1 MTRKKQMKP
10 GEKVGLTLTQAE
22 RMLLLNAM
30 HGLTEEIR
38 DVMRATPTAQP
49 VMLTLDNLDDLEGH
63 VAAEANQ
70 TKDKKL
76 RQRLDA
82 ISEKIQRHLDRHD
95 DEPEVTESP
104 ATIGFLDRFVESLAG
119 PRPLVEPLPTKSE
132 EGEDQYGVKL
142 TDKQRESL
150 LHCTELSKGLSDK
163 IRGAAGGA
171 QTLGFTRDELDELA
185 SEVDLA
191 VPYARTPHKQ
201 RLAAV
206 FDKLEVLLDA
216 LDLDESDEPE
226 RDLPERTG
234 TIYQFK
240 LTLKGSDP
248 PIWRRIP
255 GAGPHA
261 RGASRRSPGRHGL
274 GG

>member
-1 MTRKKQMKP
+1 MTKKKQMKP

-49 VMLTLDNLDDLEGH
+49 VMLTLDNLDDLEGL

-119 PRPLVEPLPTKSE
+119 PRPLGRAASHQV
-132 EGEDQYGVKL
+132 
-142 TDKQRESL
+142 
-150 LHCTELSKGLSDK
+150 
-163 IRGAAGGA
+163 RGGRGPVRRQAHGQAAGIAPPLHRAIEGA
-171 QTLGFTRDELDELA
+171 QGQDPGGCR
-185 SEVDLA
+185 
-191 VPYARTPHKQ
+191 R
-201 RLAAV
+201 
-206 FDKLEVLLDA
+206 
-216 LDLDESDEPE
+216 
-226 RDLPERTG
+226 
-234 TIYQFK
+234 
-240 LTLKGSDP
+240 GSNP
-248 PIWRRIP
+248 RVHQ
-255 GAGPHA
+255 G
-261 RGASRRSPGRHGL
+261 
-274 GG
+274 

>member
-22 RMLLLNAM
+22 RTLLLNAM

-63 VAAEANQ
+63 VAAEANH

-82 ISEKIQRHLDRHD
+82 ISAKIQRHLDRHD
-95 DEPEVTESP
+95 DEPQVTESP

-132 EGEDQYGVKL
+132 RAIE
-142 TDKQRESL
+142 
-150 LHCTELSKGLSDK
+150 
-163 IRGAAGGA
+163 GA
-171 QTLGFTRDELDELA
+171 QGQDPGGCRRGSNPRVHQGRTR
-185 SEVDLA
+185 
-191 VPYARTPHKQ
+191 RTRQ
-201 RLAAV
+201 RG
-206 FDKLEVLLDA
+206 
-216 LDLDESDEPE
+216 
-226 RDLPERTG
+226 R
-234 TIYQFK
+234 
-240 LTLKGSDP
+240 
-248 PIWRRIP
+248 
-255 GAGPHA
+255 
-261 RGASRRSPGRHGL
+261 SRRL
-274 GG
+274 